1 MKSYRMNLMVCTGTG
16 CVSNKSLEV
25 KEALEQEVVKR
36 NLQEEIQI
44 VATGCNGFC
53 AQGPIIVVQPEGI
66 FYQQVTVKDIPHLVD
81 EHFLKGRPVEKL
93 MYTPPAE
100 KVPVPKMGDIG
111 FFSKQRLIALRN
123 RGMIDPEV
131 IDEYIARGGYTALVK
146 VLTEMKP
153 E

>member
-25 KEALEQEVVKR
+25 KEALEQEIVKQ

-66 FYQQVTVKDIPHLVD
+66 FYQQVTVKDVPHLVD
-81 EHFLKGRPVEKL
+81 EHFLKGRPVEEL
-93 MYTPPAE
+93 MYTASDEEPPI
-100 KVPVPKMGDIG
+100 PKMKDIG
-111 FFSKQRLIALRN
+111 FFGKQQLIALAN
-123 RGMIDPEV
+123 RGIINPES
-131 IDEYIARGGYTALVK
+131 IDEYIAKTVTRDSL
-146 VLTEMKP
+146 
-153 E
+153 